1 MKLYLEVMYDAI
13 SACELELPEGYT
25 HDDIDDIWVRY
36 EDATIRFKDG
46 TTFETEIE
54 YPEYDLVHGGLNDN
68 HPPVFYL
75 TSSFYTPNNT
85 NINGVATQNITAI
98 NIIISSNL
106 IIFS

>member
-54 YPEYDLVHGGLNDN
+54 YPEYDYSQPIYVKTLNEDFD
-68 HPPVFYL
+68 VLETY
-75 TSSFYTPNNT
+75 
-85 NINGVATQNITAI
+85 
-98 NIIISSNL
+98 
-106 IIFS
+106 